1 MNAHRLGYTSQPTD
15 STRPTVAGLPVDR
28 LFSEPPADPPGQRA
42 ALQALKDFARPGD
55 TVVVAAIDDLAWNLA
70 QLRNIIR
77 DLTALG
83 VDIEFIHEGM
93 TFGTRTP
100 PARQHLAALHAL
112 ANFESRRAKQ
122 RQRAGID
129 AAKKRGVYRGR
140 QRVLTNTQAAEL
152 KRRAAHGTSK
162 TALARELG
170 ISRETV
176 YQYLRNATENDQNT
190 AT

>member
-1 MNAHRLGYTSQPTD
+1 MS
-15 STRPTVAGLPVDR
+15 
-28 LFSEPPADPPGQRA
+28 
-42 ALQALKDFARPGD
+42 
-55 TVVVAAIDDLAWNLA
+55 
-70 QLRNIIR
+70 IR

-100 PARQHLAALHAL
+100 QARQHLAALHAL

-129 AAKKRGVYRGR
+129 GAKKRGVYKGR
-140 QRVLTNTQAAEL
+140 RRVLTDAKAAEL
-152 KRRAAHGTSK
+152 QRRATEGDSK

-176 YQYLRNATENDQNT
+176 YQYLRNATEHDQNT